1 MMLSLHAS
9 LSLFEEEALAV
20 LNLFEEG
27 ALIVEVRVEHE
38 VMFNIATL
46 LFLNFQSFP
55 LFFGRG
61 KRRHFPFLFGFH
73 GLQGREVL
81 FSEVPEGFDIL
92 GPA

>member
-9 LSLFEEEALAV
+9 LCLFEEEALAV

-27 ALIVEVRVEHE
+27 ALVVKVRVEHE
-38 VMFNIATL
+38 VVFNIVRL
-46 LFLNFQSFP
+46 LFLHFQSFS
-55 LFFGRG
+55 LFLRGG

-92 GPA
+92 GLA